1 MKKLWPIL
9 AILVLSWFSVR
20 PLFQPGLFSIHDD
33 TQVARVFEMSRA
45 LKEGQ
50 WPVRLVADLGYG
62 YGYPLFNFYAPLP
75 YYFAAF
81 FSLIGVNLLTATKL
95 MFLAGILLAP
105 VLMYFLAKEFWG
117 KTAGILAALFYLYAP
132 YHALDIYVRGAVGEF
147 WAIAFLPLVF
157 LVFARIGREEE
168 KSWLRVL
175 FGGFTYALLL
185 LSHNL
190 AALTATPFLLAWILF
205 WAFRA
210 KDFRSAIQASLTALF
225 FGLLVSA
232 FYWLPAIREIGFI
245 DAERLV
251 VGEGGDFNHH
261 FLFLDQLW
269 DWPWGFAG
277 SGPGRADGM
286 SFKIGKLHLVVAL
299 LSLAGALFK
308 REKKKID
315 TGMAVFLAGAALV
328 SVFFTLGISRFLWRA
343 LPLFPFLQY
352 PWRFLILIVFFVSWL
367 TGSLFSGMKR
377 FAPLILTALVL
388 GLIGYHARYF
398 QPQEFYS
405 PDRDY
410 TSFKALAWEA
420 SRRSDE
426 YLPPGFRIPQSFE
439 ELPQEKIVFE
449 EGEGEIEDVVIKS
462 SSYSFQIW
470 SRRPARVKINALS
483 FPGFKAWVDGQE
495 TVLEARGDQLIEV
508 KLSPGEHQVSVELTN
523 TPIRAVANWLSL
535 IGFGILGGGVIKYQ
549 HGKKPERK
557 GRT

>member
-9 AILVLSWFSVR
+9 VILVLGWFSVR
-20 PLFQPGLFSIHDD
+20 ALFQPGLFSIHDD

-45 LKEGQ
+45 LREGQ
-50 WPVRLVADLGYG
+50 RPVRLVADLGYG

-81 FSLIGVNLLTATKL
+81 FNLIGVNLLTATKL

-117 KTAGILAALFYLYAP
+117 KAAGILAALFYLYAP
-132 YHALDIYVRGAVGEF
+132 YHALDIYIRGAVGEF

-157 LVFARIGREEE
+157 LALARIGREKE
-168 KSWLRVL
+168 KTWLGVL
-175 FGGFTYALLL
+175 FGGLAYALLI

-190 AALTATPFLLAWILF
+190 AALMATPFLLAWILF

-210 KDFRSAIQASLTALF
+210 KDSWSVIRASLAALG

-245 DAERLV
+245 DAERLMA
-251 VGEGGDFNHH
+251 GEGGDFSHH

-286 SFKIGKLHLVVAL
+286 SFKIGKLHLVVGL
-299 LSLAGALFK
+299 LSLAGALLK
-308 REKKKID
+308 RKKEKAD
-315 TGMAVFLAGAALV
+315 AGTVVFLAAAALV
-328 SVFFTLGISRFLWRA
+328 AVFFTLGISRFLWRA
-343 LPLFPFLQY
+343 LPLLPFLQY
-352 PWRFLILIVFFVSWL
+352 PWRFLTLIVFFVSWL
-367 TGSLFSGMKR
+367 VGSLFSGMKR

-388 GLIGYHARYF
+388 GLIFYHGHYF
-398 QPQEFYS
+398 QPQEFY
-405 PDRDY
+405 PPGRDY

-420 SRRSDE
+420 SRMSDE

-449 EGEGEIEDVVIKS
+449 EGEGEIGDLVIKS
-462 SSYSFQIW
+462 GSFSFPVW
-470 SRRPARVKINALS
+470 SEGPARVKINALS

-495 TVLEARGDQLIEV
+495 TALEARGDRLIEV
-508 KLSPGEHQVSVELTN
+508 NLSPGEHQVLVELTN
-523 TPIRAVANWLSL
+523 TPIRTIANWLSL

-549 HGKKPERK
+549 HDKKPERR